1 MQQFSIKDLETFTGI
16 KAHTIR
22 IWEQR
27 YNLLE
32 PQRTSNNI
40 RYYTVNDLKHLLN
53 VGILIDNGFKI
64 SFIAEMSETEMT
76 TIISKLNTED
86 TKEQHFLNLLKISM
100 LNYDE
105 ALFCSVVDAYLA
117 DHTVDRIFERLFM
130 PFMHQVGILWLTSVI
145 CPAQEHF
152 ISNLLRQK
160 LFSWIDQSPIAVEDT
175 KPLLVMFLPQGEI
188 HEISLLLFHYMARQ
202 KGHRSI
208 FLGQSVPF
216 EDLLQISQ
224 KYPHAQFVS
233 YSTTAPSAKNAQQ
246 YVDRIH
252 REFSSS
258 QVKFHLGGKMLQDV
272 SIPTDSC
279 VKIYA
284 SGGQLAETIFA

>member
-1 MQQFSIKDLETFTGI
+1 MQQFSIKDLESFTGI

-32 PQRTSNNI
+32 PQRTSTNI
-40 RYYTVNDLKHLLN
+40 RYYTDNDLKHLLN
-53 VGILIDNGFKI
+53 VGVLIDNGYKI
-64 SFIAEMSETEMT
+64 SRIAEMSETEMT
-76 TIISKLNTED
+76 NIISKLNTED
-86 TKEQHFLNLLKISM
+86 TKEQHYLNLLKISM

-117 DHTVDRIFERLFM
+117 DHSVERAFERLFM

-160 LFSWIDQSPIAVEDT
+160 LFTWIDQSPREVDET

-188 HEISLLLFHYMARQ
+188 HEISLLLFHYMAKQ
-202 KGHRSI
+202 KGYRSI

-216 EDLLQISQ
+216 EDLLQIAHKFPQS
-224 KYPHAQFVS
+224 QFVS
-233 YSTTAPSAKNAQQ
+233 YSTTAPSVKNAQQ
-246 YVDRIH
+246 YIDRIH
-252 REFSSS
+252 REFMNSD
-258 QVKFHLGGKMLQDV
+258 VKFHLGGKMLQEV
-272 SIPTDSC
+272 SVPSDSC
-279 VKIYA
+279 VTIYA
-284 SGGQLAETIFA
+284 SGAHLADCLFV